1 MIIIQNNGENN
12 GEVFNEKYIYY
23 MLYNSHTLV

>member
-23 MLYNSHTLV
+23 ICCIVIL